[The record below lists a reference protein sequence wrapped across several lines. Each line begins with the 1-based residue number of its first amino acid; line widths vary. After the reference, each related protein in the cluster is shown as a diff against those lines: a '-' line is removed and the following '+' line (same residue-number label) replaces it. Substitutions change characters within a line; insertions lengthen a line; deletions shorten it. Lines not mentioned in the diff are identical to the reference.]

1 MFTPIIPANTTNV
14 FSLGTMPLGNTS
26 FGYTGNDEWGP
37 NLDRYGNVIGAGRG
51 ASGPIIDII
60 PADRDIRPNS
70 NRIGGAVK
78 NKAKDLANDALDK
91 GKEALNG
98 AIRGAA
104 KMVPG
109 GEIALGVTDAL
120 GVTSECGWLCQ
131 LQEWIKETGI
141 FQRLA
146 IAILAFVFIAVAL
159 SMLGRNATP
168 FGNIAKIVKG
178 N

>member
-1 MFTPIIPANTTNV
+1 MFNPIIPNNNANVFGLGSMPLQSGFGYSEWTNV
-14 FSLGTMPLGNTS
+14 
-26 FGYTGNDEWGP
+26 
-37 NLDRYGNVIGAGRG
+37 DRYGNTIGSGRG
-51 ASGPIIDII
+51 SSGPLIDII

-70 NRIGGAVK
+70 NRIENTVK
-78 NKAKDLANDALDK
+78 NTARDLGNQALEK

-104 KMVPG
+104 KAIPG
-109 GEIALGVTDAL
+109 GEVVLGITDGV
-120 GVTSECGWLCQ
+120 GVTSKCGWICQ

-178 N
+178 K